1 MNKSQLIA
9 DFILKEGMQ
18 KFGSPVV
25 EVAFKGAFPEVAP
38 LVSIKD
44 VHNAFQKIKRGY
56 RPNLTPPKSRKTR
69 RNPLVKGD
77 YIDFAVY
84 VATAGNRLN
93 NEEKR
98 KVVAMLKDKWA
109 IAI

>member
-9 DFILKEGMQ
+9 DFILKEEMQ

-25 EVAFKGAFPEVAP
+25 EAAFKQFFPDLAP

-56 RPNLTPPKSRKTR
+56 SPSLEPPKQRKTR

-84 VATAGNRLN
+84 VATAGSRLN

-98 KVVAMLKDKWA
+98 KVLAMLKDKWA
-109 IAI
+109 IN